1 MNCLVK
7 RRNLKLSK
15 IKVGQTEIKVKGFY
29 PFRYQTG
36 KLCIRFDVNAE
47 EVNFQTLY
55 ALLHNNSAP
64 IEYYENEEA
73 ENPVVIYHSYSE
85 FTCQYQNGIYAV
97 EQVAPSVSDSIL
109 ADLQAQA
116 NQMRAVIQ
124 EQSQVINNQATMLDV
139 LAECALDMSAEV
151 YKDSETVLT
160 KESIKE
166 MIQESQCEMIKK
178 MLNGFAGGERK

>member
-1 MNCLVK
+1 M
-7 RRNLKLSK
+7 SK
-15 IKVGQTEIKVKGFY
+15 IKIKEMELHVCNFY

-36 KLCIRFDVNAE
+36 KLCLRFEISTE
-47 EVNFQTLY
+47 EINFQILY
-55 ALLHNNSAP
+55 DLLHNNVDP
-64 IEYYENEEA
+64 IEYYEDEA
-73 ENPVVIYHSYSE
+73 ETPVMIYYNYSE
-85 FTCQYQNGIYAV
+85 FTCQYQNGMYSV
-97 EQVAPSVSDSIL
+97 EQVAPSVSDTAL
-109 ADLQAQA
+109 ADLQAQTK
-116 NQMRAVIQ
+116 QMAAVIQ

-151 YKDSETVLT
+151 YKDSEAVLT

>member
-1 MNCLVK
+1 MSRV
-7 RRNLKLSK
+7 
-15 IKVGQTEIKVKGFY
+15 KVGQTEIKVKGFY

-36 KLCIRFDVNAE
+36 KLCLRFDVNAE

-55 ALLHNNSAP
+55 ALLHNNSAS

-73 ENPVVIYHSYSE
+73 ENPVVIYHNYSE
-85 FTCQYQNGIYAV
+85 FTCQYQNGMYSV
-97 EQVAPSVSDSIL
+97 EQVAPSVSDAAL

-116 NQMRAVIQ
+116 KQMAAVIQ

-160 KESIKE
+160 RESIKE
-166 MIQESQCEMIKK
+166 MIEESQCEMIKK
-178 MLNGFAGGERK
+178 MLNGFTGGERK